1 MPRPT
6 SFGKDTG
13 LQIRMTFTMFLLGLV
28 YVVLIVALLAS
39 GANGVTIAIIA
50 GGLAAFQLFGS
61 DKLALRAMGARE
73 VTPAQAPEL
82 HAMIERLCIQ
92 ADLPKP
98 KVAVA
103 DTRMPNA
110 FALGRSPKSATVCAT
125 TGIME
130 LLSPAE
136 LEGVMAHELTHVAN
150 RDVLVM
156 TLAGFFATIAA
167 YVVQFGFLFGGG
179 HGDDDD
185 NPSAMVLFLV
195 SIAVYVVSF
204 LLMQA
209 LSRYREFAADRGA
222 ALITG
227 RPSALASAL
236 HRISSG
242 MDRIPQRDLRAS
254 SELSAFYIFPP
265 GVEER
270 DRRPVLDAPADGEAD
285 RGARAPRAP
294 APGHRRLMGFL
305 DILTGKRKIKP
316 PAESRLFAMSTAAIT
331 LEMTLELK
339 SSGKAAIV
347 FQPLATAD
355 FTSIVR
361 DMEEVLRGT
370 GEDTGTKVETT
381 DDSFG
386 YRWMVLADPDFEDLV
401 VGINVVSQA
410 LQDGGYGD
418 RVLCAVFA
426 FRDAHDG
433 PSTGSTTTSAARS
446 TRSCPRAAS
455 SAATPSASC
464 G

>member
-1 MPRPT
+1 MEALMPRPT

-13 LQIRMTFTMFLLGLV
+13 LQVRMTITMFLLGLV
-28 YVVLIVALLAS
+28 YVILIVALLAS
-39 GANGVTIAIIA
+39 GVNGVTIAILA

-73 VTPAQAPEL
+73 VTPAEAPEL
-82 HAMIERLCIQ
+82 HAMVERLCIQ

-110 FALGRSPKSATVCAT
+110 FAIGRSPKSATVCAT

-150 RDVLVM
+150 RDVMVM

-236 HRISSG
+236 TTISSG
-242 MDRIPQRDLRAS
+242 MHRIPQRDLRAS
-254 SELSAFYIFPP
+254 QELSAFYFFPP
-265 GVEER
+265 SVGR
-270 DRRPVLDAPADGEAD
+270 SIG
-285 RGARAPRAP
+285 
-294 APGHRRLMGFL
+294 
-305 DILTGKRKIKP
+305 
-316 PAESRLFAMSTAAIT
+316 SLFATHPPMEKRIAALQR
-331 LEMTLELK
+331 LEMQLQ
-339 SSGKAAIV
+339 G
-347 FQPLATAD
+347 TA
-355 FTSIVR
+355 
-361 DMEEVLRGT
+361 
-370 GEDTGTKVETT
+370 
-381 DDSFG
+381 
-386 YRWMVLADPDFEDLV
+386 
-401 VGINVVSQA
+401 
-410 LQDGGYGD
+410 
-418 RVLCAVFA
+418 
-426 FRDAHDG
+426 
-433 PSTGSTTTSAARS
+433 
-446 TRSCPRAAS
+446 
-455 SAATPSASC
+455 
-464 G
+464 